1 MNIYES
7 CMIHEKI
14 RGETSANYVKKH
26 ENLSDI
32 AKMVFTSR
40 FFCDIIYA
48 ELLAFAG
55 MKP

>member
-7 CMIHEKI
+7 SIVSEKAG
-14 RGETSANYVKKH
+14 GETSADYVKKH

>member
-14 RGETSANYVKKH
+14 RGETSADYVKKH